1 MSPCTKTILSIPQP
15 TFEGCGSNLDEIV
28 DWTRMTE
35 KNKKFLLDCLKTEII
50 MWEGEN
56 IY

>member
-1 MSPCTKTILSIPQP
+1 MSLHQNYSFNTTTNIC
-15 TFEGCGSNLDEIV
+15 EGCGSNLDEIV

-35 KNKKFLLDCLKTEII
+35 KNNKFLLDCLKTEII